1 MKENKKV
8 RNKTLNENSNKRQKK
23 INKKTILIIVGILLG
38 IITLIVILINI
49 LNKEENNSNI
59 NNNVSDNDSGY
70 LTANKD
76 SVSFKCSVIEPNVE
90 NYGGDVSVYGVN
102 DYVYCNINSNNNYN
116 YKINHMELEYN
127 YGNNIDLNNVYS
139 LSDDW
144 KVSKTLGN
152 IEISLLNDAASIN
165 DIYFKF
171 YIKNNKDINDKYKI
185 VLENIKFTSNN
196 SDYRIKEDIIIEL
209 NTKNNRNIQV
219 NNLLR
224 FDELS
229 SDGSFQTL
237 SEYKCNDDLCMV
249 NAAQQGF
256 QYSNDNPDIVMIY
269 DGNYKILYNIRK
281 GTIINTYGSNSIW
294 LSSNA
299 VASEIEGTYI
309 YIQAKDS
316 EKYGIIDVNGNVI
329 KNFVLDKPPFVNFVY
344 PTTLRYSIE
353 NNMLVNIQNGKYGI
367 IEITSDKIII
377 DYIYDDLDLINKTCF
392 KAKINNKW
400 HVYNISSNQKLIEE
414 GFDNIYYN
422 SDDILIVEKDNTLYI
437 RNYDN
442 KNITNETI
450 KVSKDDTIQAYT
462 DYSDKTIIN
471 IHVCSDEYCHEY
483 KERYEYNVNSN
494 KLNKAN

>member
-1 MKENKKV
+1 MKK
-8 RNKTLNENSNKRQKK
+8 NENAKK
-23 INKKTILIIVGILLG
+23 INKKIIIIILSVVIGL
-38 IITLIVILINI
+38 LIVLYLLINNLQI
-49 LNKEENNSNI
+49 DST
-59 NNNVSDNDSGY
+59 NVNDSSNNDSAY
-70 LTANKD
+70 ITANKD
-76 SVSFKCSVIEPNVE
+76 SINFKCSVIEPNVE
-90 NYGGDVSVYGVN
+90 KYGGDVTIYGVN
-102 DYVYCNINSNNNYN
+102 DYVYCNINSNND

-127 YGNNIDLNNVYS
+127 YGNNIDLDSVYS

-144 KVSKTLGN
+144 NVNKTLGN
-152 IEISLLNDAASIN
+152 IEISLLNDDASIN
-165 DIYFKF
+165 DIYLKF

-185 VLENIKFTSNN
+185 VLENIKFISGN
-196 SDYRIKEDIIIEL
+196 SDYKIKEDITIEL
-209 NTKNNRNIQV
+209 NTKNSRNVQV

-249 NAAQQGF
+249 NVAQQGF
-256 QYSNDNPDIVMIY
+256 EYSNDNPDIVMIY

-281 GTIINTYGSNSIW
+281 GTIINTYGSNSFW
-294 LSSNA
+294 LSSND
-299 VASEIEGTYI
+299 VESENEGTYI

-316 EKYGIIDVNGNVI
+316 EKYGIIDVNGNII
-329 KNFVLDKPPFVNFVY
+329 KNFVLDKPPFVSFLY
-344 PTTLRYSIE
+344 PRTLRYSVE

-377 DYIYDDLDLINKTCF
+377 DYIYDDLDLINKTYF
-392 KAKINNKW
+392 KAKTNDKW
-400 HVYNISSNQKLIEE
+400 HVYTISSNQKLIQE

-422 SDDILIVEKDNTLYI
+422 SNDILIVEKDNTLYI

-471 IHVCSDEYCHEY
+471 IHVCNDDYCHEY
-483 KERYEYNVNSN
+483 KEKYEFNINTN
-494 KLNKAN
+494 KLKKIN